1 MRTNHSRK
9 ELTMSNSTEL
19 EETTPKTPL
28 SDRIKSVAEK
38 SIPVAKVAALS
49 SVAIFFGAMTVAGLR
64 ASSDSSDSDE

>member
-1 MRTNHSRK
+1 
-9 ELTMSNSTEL
+9 MSNSTEL

-64 ASSDSSDSDE
+64 APSDSSDDE

>member
-9 ELTMSNSTEL
+9 ELTMSNSNEL
-19 EETTPKTPL
+19 EETTPNTTL

-64 ASSDSSDSDE
+64 ASSDSSDDE

>member
-1 MRTNHSRK
+1 
-9 ELTMSNSTEL
+9 MSNSTEL

-64 ASSDSSDSDE
+64 VSSDSSDDE

>member
-1 MRTNHSRK
+1 
-9 ELTMSNSTEL
+9 MSNSTEI

-28 SDRIKSVAEK
+28 SDRIKTVAEK

>member
-1 MRTNHSRK
+1 MRTNPSRK

-28 SDRIKSVAEK
+28 SDRIKSIAEK
-38 SIPVAKVAALS
+38 SLPVAKVAALS

-64 ASSDSSDSDE
+64 ASSDSSDDE

>member
-1 MRTNHSRK
+1 MRTNPSRK
-9 ELTMSNSTEL
+9 ELTMSNSTEI

-38 SIPVAKVAALS
+38 SLPVAKVAALS

-64 ASSDSSDSDE
+64 ASSDSSDDE

>member
-1 MRTNHSRK
+1 
-9 ELTMSNSTEL
+9 MSNSTEL

>member
-38 SIPVAKVAALS
+38 SIPIAKVAALS

-64 ASSDSSDSDE
+64 ASSDSSDDE

>member
-1 MRTNHSRK
+1 
-9 ELTMSNSTEL
+9 MSNSTEI
-19 EETTPKTPL
+19 EETTPKTPI

-64 ASSDSSDSDE
+64 ASSDSSDDE

>member
-1 MRTNHSRK
+1 
-9 ELTMSNSTEL
+9 MSDSTEL

-64 ASSDSSDSDE
+64 ASSDSSDDE

>member
-9 ELTMSNSTEL
+9 ELTMSNSTEI

-38 SIPVAKVAALS
+38 SLPVAKVAALS

-64 ASSDSSDSDE
+64 ASSDSSDDE

>member
-1 MRTNHSRK
+1 
-9 ELTMSNSTEL
+9 MSNSTEL

-64 ASSDSSDSDE
+64 ASSESSDDE

>member
-1 MRTNHSRK
+1 
-9 ELTMSNSTEL
+9 MSNSTEL
-19 EETTPKTPL
+19 EETTTKTSL

-64 ASSDSSDSDE
+64 ASSDSSDDE

>member
-1 MRTNHSRK
+1 MP
-9 ELTMSNSTEL
+9 NSTEL

-64 ASSDSSDSDE
+64 ASSDSSDDE

>member
-1 MRTNHSRK
+1 
-9 ELTMSNSTEL
+9 MSNSTEL

-49 SVAIFFGAMTVAGLR
+49 SIAIFFGAMTVAGLR

>member
-1 MRTNHSRK
+1 
-9 ELTMSNSTEL
+9 MSNSTEI

>member
-1 MRTNHSRK
+1 
-9 ELTMSNSTEL
+9 MSDSTEI

-64 ASSDSSDSDE
+64 ASSDSSDDE